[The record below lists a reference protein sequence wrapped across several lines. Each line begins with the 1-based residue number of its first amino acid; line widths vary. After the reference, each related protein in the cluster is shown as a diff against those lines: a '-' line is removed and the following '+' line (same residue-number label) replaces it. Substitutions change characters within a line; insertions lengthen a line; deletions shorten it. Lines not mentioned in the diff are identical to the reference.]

1 MIQIFISHSN
11 DDADMVKQIRKDLE
25 ARGYSVWKDIHNST
39 PASPSY
45 PRAIEDGI
53 QVSRAIVVVWSR
65 NAAKSEWVE
74 REILF
79 AQRLQKPIFPVMIDE
94 TDLPITLINAQSIT
108 SKTPYADVVEQLI
121 PHLQQFDSGDEL
133 NALASQLTH
142 DYIRIRKDGIERAAE
157 LLKKGVHREEIL
169 ALLDN
174 IALNDLIMGVRE
186 KAQAVLDADAK
197 KEAPQVPEGQSRHM
211 FGAKCP
217 NGHVT
222 YFDKRKVCPNN
233 GILKRSVVRRGGTDL
248 DEIYLKCGT
257 SSCGAEMVVPVD
269 CEGYK

>member
-1 MIQIFISHSN
+1 VIQIFISNSN
-11 DDADMVKQIRKDLE
+11 DDADLAKQIRQDLE
-25 ARGYSVWKDIHNST
+25 ARGYSAWKDIRDST
-39 PASPSY
+39 PASLSY
-45 PRAIEDGI
+45 PRAIENGI
-53 QVSRAIVVVWSR
+53 QGSRAIVVVWSGS
-65 NAAKSEWVE
+65 AAKSEWVE

-79 AQRLQKPIFPVMIDE
+79 AQRLQKPIFPIMIDE

-108 SKTPYADVVEQLI
+108 SKGPHTDVVEQLM
-121 PHLQQFDSGDEL
+121 PHLQQFDRDDKL

-169 ALLDN
+169 AMLEN

-197 KEAPQVPEGQSRHM
+197 KEAQQVPEGQSRHM
-211 FGAKCP
+211 FGARCP

-257 SSCGAEMVVPVD
+257 PGCGAEMVVSVD